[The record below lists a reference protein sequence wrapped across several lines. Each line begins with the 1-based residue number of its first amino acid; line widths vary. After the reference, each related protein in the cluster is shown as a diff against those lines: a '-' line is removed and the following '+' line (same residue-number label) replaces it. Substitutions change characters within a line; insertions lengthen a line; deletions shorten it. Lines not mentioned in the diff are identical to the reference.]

1 MRLAV
6 GVVCAL
12 ILAGTPATARAQDRL
27 FIGSWDSGVE
37 VGAMGHLGQVL
48 GSSQG
53 LHLPLA
59 GGGRYAVFGSSIVDL
74 RTGAIRSLPAGAWV
88 VAVDVARP
96 RVFVAAPSPGS
107 PADIDVLAFEVTSG
121 GSRRLFTMPA
131 CGFGAAEPLVRHAAA
146 NVLFVRTCPPAGV
159 RSEVVA
165 IDLRV
170 EPPAT
175 RVAATVPRLAAI
187 EVSSDGTRVFAAVG
201 GWGYDPST
209 IEAYDTATGAL
220 VAAASAPAFRTMAWD
235 ETRAW
240 LMVEGATS
248 LFDATLS
255 VFDPNLGR
263 LGAVP
268 FPGTGP
274 CGVRWQVS
282 PHTGRIYVM
291 TGGSDYYGAPPVS
304 LTVFDGQPLA
314 SQGPVPITPSLTTCA
329 GALRTAPGAPR
340 RLRADVAG
348 HDVTLHFENV
358 GGASHFVLEA
368 GFAPG
373 RTDLSLYLGPDTPV
387 TFLGVPSGTYYLRLR
402 GGNEFGGSL
411 PSEELMVVVP

>member
-12 ILAGTPATARAQDRL
+12 VLAGTPATVRAQDRL

-53 LHLPLA
+53 LHLQLA
-59 GGGRYAVFGSSIVDL
+59 GGGRYAVFGLNIVDL

-96 RVFVAAPSPGS
+96 RVFVAAPSTGS

-121 GSRRLFTMPA
+121 ASRTLFTMPA
-131 CGFGAAEPLVRHAAA
+131 CGFGAAEPLVRHAAAA

-175 RVAATVPRLAAI
+175 RVVTTVPRLAAI
-187 EVSSDGTRVFAAVG
+187 EVSSDGTRIFAAV
-201 GWGYDPST
+201 DAFFAPSI
-209 IEAYDTATGAL
+209 IEAYDTASGAL
-220 VAAASAPAFRTMAWD
+220 IATESAPFTTMAWD
-235 ETRAW
+235 DTREL
-240 LMVEGATS
+240 LMIGGSTS
-248 LFDATLS
+248 LFDASLS
-255 VFDPNLGR
+255 AFDRDLR
-263 LGAVP
+263 SLATAS

-291 TGGSDYYGAPPVS
+291 TGGSDYYGVPPVS

-329 GALRTAPGAPR
+329 VALRTAPGAPR
-340 RLRADVAG
+340 RLRAEVAG
-348 HDVTLHFENV
+348 HDVALHFENI

-373 RTDLSLYLGPDTPV
+373 RTDLSIYLGPDSPV
-387 TFLGVPSGTYYLRLR
+387 TFQGVPSGTYYLRLR

-411 PSEELMVVVP
+411 PSEELRVVVP

>member
-37 VGAMGHLGQVL
+37 VGAIGHLGQVI
-48 GSSQG
+48 GSSHG

-59 GGGRYAVFGSSIVDL
+59 GGGRYAVFGLNIVDL
-74 RTGAIRSLPAGAWV
+74 RTGAVRALPTDASV

-96 RVFVAAPSPGS
+96 RVFVAAPSGTGGMV
-107 PADIDVLAFEVTSG
+107 DVAAIEVATGMSRPLLATPVCQG
-121 GSRRLFTMPA
+121 VGVAP
-131 CGFGAAEPLVRHAAA
+131 PLVRHAAAA

-187 EVSSDGTRVFAAVG
+187 EVSSDGTRVFAASSG
-201 GWGYDPST
+201 SSS
-209 IEAYDTATGAL
+209 IEGYDTASGAL
-220 VAAASAPAFRTMAWD
+220 IATASAPFATMAWD
-235 ETRAW
+235 DTREL
-240 LMVEGATS
+240 LMVGGSTS
-248 LFDATLS
+248 LFDASLS
-255 VFDPNLGR
+255 AFDRDLR
-263 LGAVP
+263 SLATAS
-268 FPGTGP
+268 FPGSGP

-304 LTVFDGQPLA
+304 LTVFGGQPLA
-314 SQGPVPITPSLTTCA
+314 SVGTATITPSLRTCA

-348 HDVTLHFENV
+348 HDVALHFENV

-373 RTDLSLYLGPDTPV
+373 RTDLSIYLGPDSPV
-387 TFLGVPSGTYYLRLR
+387 TFQGVPSGTYYLRLR

-411 PSEELMVVVP
+411 PSEELRVVVP